1 MARPKSE
8 YPTQLELELLK
19 ILWDEAPLP
28 VREVRTRLEEQAKR
42 KLTHSS
48 VITMLN
54 IMVNKGYLQRRK
66 QGKAFLFSPKVEKQN
81 VSGGIIGD
89 LMARLF
95 DGSPSA
101 MMLNLLETA
110 DLDSEE
116 LGELRKLINR
126 KAKEQRKLIGKQ
138 SSHPRS
144 AVGSAFCCSIPFG

>member
-1 MARPKSE
+1 MARPGSE

-19 ILWDEAPLP
+19 VLWDEAPLP

-54 IMVNKGYLQRRK
+54 IMVRKGYLRRRK
-66 QGKAFLFSPKVEKQN
+66 QGKAFFFTPKVEKEN
-81 VSGGIIGD
+81 VSGGIMGD
-89 LMARLF
+89 LVARLF

-101 MMLNLLETA
+101 MILNLLETA

-116 LGELRKLINR
+116 IRELRKLINR
-126 KAKEQRKLIGKQ
+126 KAKEQRE
-138 SSHPRS
+138 
-144 AVGSAFCCSIPFG
+144 